1 VQRQGQRLTTVYR
14 PFDTIVGTSGVLGL
28 PARGSGQFATAPRS
42 SHTENRVGRNVRD
55 WHGYCHS
62 QGVMEILTGLTD
74 RTETGAAMSNPTP
87 SSTKPGAH
95 LLPVVL
101 ITMTLLVAVFLAL
114 SSYGVID

>member
-1 VQRQGQRLTTVYR
+1 
-14 PFDTIVGTSGVLGL
+14 
-28 PARGSGQFATAPRS
+28 
-42 SHTENRVGRNVRD
+42 
-55 WHGYCHS
+55 
-62 QGVMEILTGLTD
+62 MEILTGLTD

-114 SSYGVID
+114 SSYGVIE